1 MIDSGF
7 CTQPTVVVGVNVA
20 SSISPSVYIVE
31 MPSSHTV
38 DNDKKVQAKSLL
50 DPLLSVCHM
59 QRLIVQKLR
68 R

>member
-7 CTQPTVVVGVNVA
+7 CTQPTVVVVVNVA

-31 MPSSHTV
+31 MPSSYTV

-50 DPLLSVCHM
+50 DTTCFATKICFGLV
-59 QRLIVQKLR
+59 
-68 R
+68 